1 MLMFKQ
7 KVVRGN
13 QVPFMAKDFCLVIMM
28 KSKAK
33 KQNVKWPS
41 RENYLAFKKAKNK
54 KG

>member
-13 QVPFMAKDFCLVIMM
+13 QVPFMAKDLSKVIMM

-33 KQNVKWPS
+33 KQYVKWPL